1 MVDETG
7 LDEFKV
13 DEMAVDEI
21 AVDEPG
27 AHPVRLI
34 LTFLSDCI
42 LALLKDV
49 CSPLKKILAVNIN
62 LLLGMRLQCTWSKL
76 DCSIILGIPK
86 IMLA

>member
-7 LDEFKV
+7 LDKFKV

-42 LALLKDV
+42 LAILKLNV
-49 CSPLKKILAVNIN
+49 VLKKILAVNKRN
-62 LLLGMRLQCTWSKL
+62 LLLGMKLQCTWSKL

-86 IMLA
+86 IMVA